1 MDPEIDFGAAFAK
14 YDTLVKLASHRV
26 YGKSGIVMLTYALK

>member
-14 YDTLVKLASHRV
+14 YDTLVVSHRV